1 VQADLTD
8 RPTPDEKGDGLME
21 SRIRA
26 AADALADPAVYADE
40 DQLHQALTLLRKQAP
55 VRWAEPADYR
65 PFWAITRHAD
75 VLEIERADHQFL
87 SAPRTTLMPVAL
99 EQQLA
104 AHNRK
109 PRSLIHLDDP
119 DHRLVRAAGAG
130 WFTPQALGVTQARVH
145 ELATR
150 YVDRMAELDGICDFA
165 PDIARQ
171 FSLYVIL
178 SLLGLP
184 ESSYQEMF
192 ALTQGLLGQ
201 GVRGSGPDDYMSAQ
215 AGLFSYFQDVAD
227 DRMAHPADD
236 LASFIANARASG
248 KRLSRLDITS
258 YYISVATAGYDTVA
272 SVISGGL
279 LALIESPDQLDRL
292 RHDPGLMPFA
302 VDEMIRWV
310 TPTRNLMRTAVAD
323 YDLRGV
329 TIRAGDAVL
338 LNYLSAN
345 RDESVF
351 TAPFSFDVSRNP
363 NRHLAFGYGVHY
375 CLGAALAKIEIGAFF
390 TELLPR
396 LCRIELAGP
405 PVLAAKT
412 FVGGLT
418 SLPVTY
424 ELNGW
429 TRTS

>member
-1 VQADLTD
+1 
-8 RPTPDEKGDGLME
+8 ME

-26 AADALADPAVYADE
+26 AGHALADPAVYADE
-40 DQLHQALTLLRKQAP
+40 HRLHEALTLLRNQAP
-55 VRWAEPADYR
+55 VHWAEPSGYR

-75 VLEIERADHQFL
+75 VLEIERANRQFL
-87 SAPRTTLMPVAL
+87 SAPRTTLMPVVL
-99 EQQLA
+99 EHELA

-130 WFTPQALGVTQARVH
+130 WFTPQALGAVRARVR
-145 ELATR
+145 ELARR
-150 YVDRMAELDGICDFA
+150 YVDRMAELDGTCDFA
-165 PDIARQ
+165 PDVARQ

-184 ESSYQEMF
+184 ESCYQELF
-192 ALTQGLLGQ
+192 ALTQGLLAQ
-201 GVRGSGPDDYMSAQ
+201 GVQGNGPDDYMSAQ
-215 AGLFSYFQDVAD
+215 ADLSNYFQEVAD
-227 DRMAHPADD
+227 DRMSRPADD
-236 LASFIANARASG
+236 LAWFIANAPVNG

-272 SVISGGL
+272 SAISGGL
-279 LALIESPDQLDRL
+279 LALIENPDELDRL
-292 RHDPGLMPFA
+292 RHDPELMPFA

-310 TPTRNLMRTAVAD
+310 TPTRNLMRTAVED
-323 YDLRGV
+323 YGLRGV

-338 LNYLSAN
+338 LNYASAN

-351 TAPFSFDVSRNP
+351 PAPFRFDVSRNP
-363 NRHLAFGYGVHY
+363 NRHLAFGYGVHH
-375 CLGAALAKIEIGAFF
+375 CLGAALAKIEISTFF
-390 TELLPR
+390 AELLPR
-396 LCRIELAGP
+396 LCRIELVGP

-424 ELNGW
+424 ELKN
-429 TRTS
+429 